1 MRSVWATFAL
11 GVFFLTIGMMAL
23 GWEGNHA
30 RRLVERDTGSQI
42 VSFHRRWFGCA
53 GTKGRQG
60 FSFTTASGLRGK
72 ICVGGLPYRITYDR

>member
-1 MRSVWATFAL
+1 MRSIAATFAL
-11 GVFFLTIGMMAL
+11 GLIFTAIGLYAL

-30 RRLVERDTGSQI
+30 RRLVERDTGSTI
-42 VSFHRRWFGCA
+42 VSFHRRWFACA

-60 FSFTTASGLRGK
+60 FSFTTASGRRGK